1 MAVGF
6 LLWFFW
12 IALLL
17 NCSTGFTSPR
27 APVQSVLDGQ
37 HQLDDQYFNA
47 LATSEGDGDVLDNKP
62 SGPVLA
68 RYQWPSVADPPSLLP
83 SVQNMPDTI
92 DQPEPQTLP
101 VNVEPASVAYP
112 SPWEYSGQSNE
123 VESPTV
129 QVSPPQKP
137 SSPKLVGQPSYK
149 DWMSMPFNEIFDKD
163 LLFGQF
169 GFQPEN
175 SVRYEKHWVPVSFP
189 QMSYQPVPPP
199 PSRQSLIRKSKN
211 GYHRERLQQS
221 KDIYWADP
229 KMQQM
234 KGSRKFNPLP
244 KKVLN
249 RQASHKM

>member
-1 MAVGF
+1 MAVGL
-6 LLWFFW
+6 LLWCFW
-12 IALLL
+12 IALQL
-17 NCSTGFTSPR
+17 NCSTSFSSPR
-27 APVQSVLDGQ
+27 GQSQPALDGEN
-37 HQLDDQYFNA
+37 QLDDLFISY
-47 LATSEGDGDVLDNKP
+47 LAPGEGDGGVLNIKP
-62 SGPVLA
+62 RSPGLA
-68 RYQWPSVADPPSLLP
+68 SYEWPSVADPPSLLP
-83 SVQNMPDTI
+83 SVQNMPDTV
-92 DQPEPQTLP
+92 DQPEPQTQL
-101 VNVEPASVAYP
+101 VNVDPASVAYP

-149 DWMSMPFNEIFDKD
+149 DWMSMPFNEIFDKN
-163 LLFGQF
+163 LLFGQLV
-169 GFQPEN
+169 FQPEN

-199 PSRQSLIRKSKN
+199 PSRQSVIRKSKN

-221 KDIYWADP
+221 NNIYWADP

-244 KKVLN
+244 K
-249 RQASHKM
+249 M